1 MNIQGRSIKKTYLGI
16 LCAVILIL
24 GSLLFLDILA
34 NAQNIKMGTVININ
48 AGSTLNFR
56 SGPGTNYGIIGSLKN
71 GQSGEVLDEGK
82 ASNGKLWYK
91 LYISGMT
98 GWASSDYIKITEYAV
113 TEDKDFDAYLTAQGF
128 PESYKSQLQALHKT
142 YPNWKFEAQITN
154 LNWNDVIAAESA
166 SIWLLI
172 SSILACKILI
182 VWSFLLSPSS
192 IISSESE

>member
-1 MNIQGRSIKKTYLGI
+1 MKIQGRSLKKTYLGMFF
-16 LCAVILIL
+16 AVILIL

-34 NAQNIKMGTVININ
+34 NAENIKMGTVININ

-56 SGPGTNYGIIGSLKN
+56 SGPGTNYGIIGALKN

-113 TEDKDFDAYLTAQGF
+113 TEDKDFDAYLSAQGF
-128 PESYKSQLQALHKT
+128 PESYK
-142 YPNWKFEAQITN
+142 
-154 LNWNDVIAAESA
+154 
-166 SIWLLI
+166 
-172 SSILACKILI
+172 
-182 VWSFLLSPSS
+182 
-192 IISSESE
+192 